1 MEKMFNDEM
10 SIQNRIG
17 ILRILSSKQRFLID
31 VCMNLCIR
39 LLLQF
44 LKIVKHFSFLYIAS
58 IFDIIS
64 NV

>member
-44 LKIVKHFSFLYIAS
+44 LKIVKHFSFLYS
-58 IFDIIS
+58 FDI
-64 NV
+64 

>member
-31 VCMNLCIR
+31 VCMNLRIR

-44 LKIVKHFSFLYIAS
+44 LKIVKHFSFLYS
-58 IFDIIS
+58 FDI
-64 NV
+64 